1 MTTDNRNS
9 FNAQIDAK
17 TRLSFLK
24 KIKNSVT
31 PPSPL
36 PPHGPCKA
44 WTNHD
49 HEFILMPAIGLLV
62 LNSKIAYS
70 TTKFCL
76 GKFSVCGNKWMVNG
90 SPHRP
95 PPPPNSRLAGRV
107 LSTTAVKEMIPQI
120 PGYGFYEGR
129 LIFLKIILP
138 PSEWFWIV
146 KPFVHLF
153 NKTHRSGKQSPF
165 PYSCLETFNTRR
177 SFITFSSQR

>member
-90 SPHRP
+90 SPP
-95 PPPPNSRLAGRV
+95 PPPPPQFPSGRQGFEHDCSQRNDSTDSRLWILWRKTNILENNFATVWMV
-107 LSTTAVKEMIPQI
+107 LNCKTVCSSIQQNA
-120 PGYGFYEGR
+120 
-129 LIFLKIILP
+129 
-138 PSEWFWIV
+138 
-146 KPFVHLF
+146 PF
-153 NKTHRSGKQSPF
+153 R
-165 PYSCLETFNTRR
+165 
-177 SFITFSSQR
+177 

>member
-9 FNAQIDAK
+9 FNAQIDEK

-36 PPHGPCKA
+36 PPDGPCKA

-70 TTKFCL
+70 TRN
-76 GKFSVCGNKWMVNG
+76 SVWANSQSAVTNG
-90 SPHRP
+90 WLMEAP
-95 PPPPNSRLAGRV
+95 PPPGNGRQGFEHDCSQRNDCTDSRLW
-107 LSTTAVKEMIPQI
+107 IP
-120 PGYGFYEGR
+120 
-129 LIFLKIILP
+129 
-138 PSEWFWIV
+138 
-146 KPFVHLF
+146 
-153 NKTHRSGKQSPF
+153 
-165 PYSCLETFNTRR
+165 
-177 SFITFSSQR
+177 

>member
-9 FNAQIDAK
+9 FNSQIDAK

-90 SPHRP
+90 
-95 PPPPNSRLAGRV
+95 RV
-107 LSTTAVKEMIPQI
+107 LTTIAVKEMIPQI
-120 PGYGFYEGR
+120 PGYGFHDGR
-129 LIFLKIILP
+129 VIFLKIILP

-153 NKTHRSGKQSPF
+153 NKTHRSGKPSPF
-165 PYSCLETFNTRR
+165 PYSCLETFKTRR

>member
-36 PPHGPCKA
+36 PPHVPCKA

-90 SPHRP
+90 SPP
-95 PPPPNSRLAGRV
+95 PQFQSGRQGFDHDCSQRNDSTHSRLWIPWQKSNILENNFTTVWMV
-107 LSTTAVKEMIPQI
+107 LNCKTVCSSNQQNA
-120 PGYGFYEGR
+120 
-129 LIFLKIILP
+129 
-138 PSEWFWIV
+138 
-146 KPFVHLF
+146 PF
-153 NKTHRSGKQSPF
+153 R
-165 PYSCLETFNTRR
+165 
-177 SFITFSSQR
+177 